1 MTITVRSKMRGK
13 GKRKPSAATALAAKG
28 EMITAAASPT
38 TSAIAKRSVN
48 ERCVEVELVVA
59 MINL

>member
-1 MTITVRSKMRGK
+1 
-13 GKRKPSAATALAAKG
+13 
-28 EMITAAASPT
+28 MITAAASPAT
-38 TSAIAKRSVN
+38 RAIAKRSVK